1 MKKQKNSIVKKTIQR
16 GYENIY
22 SRPSKLLA
30 EFFNGVVIE
39 LDEVYAHD
47 S

>member
-1 MKKQKNSIVKKTIQR
+1 MKNQNLIAKETIQR

-22 SRPSKLLA
+22 SRPSKLIA
-30 EFFNGVVIE
+30 EFFNGLVIE
-39 LDEVYAHD
+39 LDEVYVHD

>member
-1 MKKQKNSIVKKTIQR
+1 MKKQNLIVKETIQR

-22 SRPSKLLA
+22 SRLSKLLS
-30 EFFNGVVIE
+30 EFFNGLVIE
-39 LDEVYAHD
+39 LDEVYEHD

>member
-1 MKKQKNSIVKKTIQR
+1 MTNFNSTKKKLSKVDRKLSIQD
-16 GYENIY
+16 
-22 SRPSKLLA
+22 SSKLLA

-39 LDEVYAHD
+39 LDEEYKYD

>member
-1 MKKQKNSIVKKTIQR
+1 MKKQKNSIAKETIQR

-22 SRPSKLLA
+22 SRPSKLIA
-30 EFFNGVVIE
+30 ESISAVIIE
-39 LDEVYAHD
+39 LDKEYAHD

>member
-1 MKKQKNSIVKKTIQR
+1 MKKQNLIVKETIQR

-30 EFFNGVVIE
+30 VSSNGVVIE
-39 LDEVYAHD
+39 LDK
-47 S
+47 

>member
-1 MKKQKNSIVKKTIQR
+1 MKKQNPIVKETNHR

-30 EFFNGVVIE
+30 ESLNGVVIE
-39 LDEVYAHD
+39 LDKEYAHD

>member
-1 MKKQKNSIVKKTIQR
+1 MKKQSPIIKETILR

-22 SRPSKLLA
+22 SRPSKLLV

-39 LDEVYAHD
+39 LDEVYAYD

>member
-1 MKKQKNSIVKKTIQR
+1 MKKQNPIVKETNHR

-22 SRPSKLLA
+22 SRHSKLLS
-30 EFFNGVVIE
+30 EIFNGIVIE
-39 LDEVYAHD
+39 LDELYAYD

>member
-1 MKKQKNSIVKKTIQR
+1 MIKRNPTVKETIQR

-30 EFFNGVVIE
+30 ETFNGVVLE
-39 LDEVYAHD
+39 LDEVYLYD